1 MGIID
6 GFMKGDVLRD
16 LPKALIRSDNPI
28 HRLDGEIFLLSDK
41 IHEQL
46 ALIRTKSTLCSD
58 ECIDEKNIA
67 SLFLSHIAC
76 ELDKFVTANYVLEE
90 PELEETAEDA
100 CEDIATS
107 KDEDEMF
114 EPVFDSSDEE
124 DEDVDEDKEEKQLF
138 VHLFHEVGSNM
149 VNSGIERI
157 EEDGK
162 IMLKVFEV
170 VYKLE
175 NVMIKCFAANDK
187 QELNAVLK
195 DFEVQLDTLSEE
207 IEENNE

>member
-16 LPKALIRSDNPI
+16 LPKALIHSDNPI

-76 ELDKFVTANYVLEE
+76 EFDKFVTANYDELEE
-90 PELEETAEDA
+90 PELEETVEDD
-100 CEDIATS
+100 CEDIAIS

-114 EPVFDSSDEE
+114 EPVFDSSNKENE
-124 DEDVDEDKEEKQLF
+124 DEKAGLHPYEFKK
-138 VHLFHEVGSNM
+138 G
-149 VNSGIERI
+149 
-157 EEDGK
+157 
-162 IMLKVFEV
+162 
-170 VYKLE
+170 
-175 NVMIKCFAANDK
+175 
-187 QELNAVLK
+187 
-195 DFEVQLDTLSEE
+195 
-207 IEENNE
+207 